1 MALSNV
7 VTISGATL
15 INRYARNYPYTSAPA
30 NMPILTEIIFSDLQ
44 VLGFKDSLNNLK
56 KCLCDASGSS
66 ATSQYRVFFANASG
80 EADSSADLYFQSSEL
95 YVQGEMV
102 HHGSP
107 SSYTLTN
114 GGHTAV
120 IALSAGG
127 VLNITLDGVEQVNW
141 TNGGP
146 D

>member
-1 MALSNV
+1 MAYNNV
-7 VTISGATL
+7 IEISGATK
-15 INRYARNYPYTSAPA
+15 INRYARNYPYA
-30 NMPILTEIIFSDLQ
+30 NAVTDQPILTENIFSDLQ

-66 ATSQYRVFFANASG
+66 ATAQYRVFFANASG

-120 IALSAGG
+120 LALDASGR
-127 VLNITLDGVEQVNW
+127 LNITIDGIEQVSW
-141 TNGGP
+141 ANGGP
-146 D
+146 E